1 MRKLVTTVAA
11 ALTLG
16 VMGFAAPALADNYP
30 YQGNNGQAY
39 QNQPYNNG
47 GGYQGQGQWNQG
59 GNYDD
64 RGFQPDRRFDN
75 RRFDFDRQNGN
86 FDRWERGWGKQGFN
100 EFRNHQPL
108 SYWRLVRRLE
118 AQGYYG
124 VRGLRQAQWGWGYRA
139 FAYNQRGRPVML
151 RINPYSGR
159 VLDVRYI

>member
-1 MRKLVTTVAA
+1 MRKLMTTVATA
-11 ALTLG
+11 VTLG

-75 RRFDFDRQNGN
+75 RR
-86 FDRWERGWGKQGFN
+86 RGKPEMFVDLWAVGEGVELGL
-100 EFRNHQPL
+100 EF
-108 SYWRLVRRLE
+108 
-118 AQGYYG
+118 
-124 VRGLRQAQWGWGYRA
+124 GLTAGA
-139 FAYNQRGRPVML
+139 
-151 RINPYSGR
+151 
-159 VLDVRYI
+159 